1 VSSTDRAEL
10 PLLSASDD
18 DVVASA
24 TEALRDSGVVLIRN
38 VLDAKSVAHYQNI
51 VGEWHRRFLDGE
63 IQNYSLD
70 DETATEL
77 PDVWQSTFELPRDVQ
92 SLRKWNAV
100 GLDGRFLDLVDGAV
114 HYDIMLRLLGTQISL
129 TKTQFL
135 VVPSGCVE
143 SAYLHTDA
151 GSMSDIFL
159 GVGSEPIMC
168 SVQFFLTPLASTEMG
183 NFTCVPGSHV
193 KRFPWPD
200 DNAEHSQIRV
210 GQPLGGEIPS
220 SVRAQVIAQPGD
232 AVFFLH
238 SLWHGVSDNTSET
251 DRRSIIYSYA
261 RSFVRPYD
269 YEDVPLA
276 VLKAGSERQRR
287 LFGDLGGWAF
297 RPGCNYHY
305 SDGIR
310 QALSGPG
317 TSAALTPTAAGD

>member
-1 VSSTDRAEL
+1 MSDVYSAEL
-10 PLLSASDD
+10 PILSADD
-18 DVVASA
+18 DDLVVGA
-24 TEALRDSGVVLIRN
+24 TAALRDSGVVLIRDL
-38 VLDAKSVAHYQNI
+38 LDPGAVAYYQGI

-77 PDVWQSTFELPRDVQ
+77 PDVWQSTFEVPRNVQ

-100 GLDGRFLDLVDGAV
+100 GLDDRFLDLVDGGV
-114 HYDIMLRLLGTQISL
+114 HYDIMLSLLGTQISA

-135 VVPSGCVE
+135 VVPSECVE

-151 GSMSDIFL
+151 GSMSDVFL

-168 SVQFFLTPLASTEMG
+168 SVQFFLTPLDSREMG

-193 KRFPWPD
+193 QRFPWPA

-210 GQPLGGEIPS
+210 GQPLGGGIPDD
-220 SVRAQVIAQPGD
+220 VRVQVIAQPGD
-232 AVFFLH
+232 AVLFLH
-238 SLWHGVSDNTSET
+238 SLWHGVSDNESGT

-269 YEDVPLA
+269 YEQVPKT
-276 VLKAGSERQRR
+276 VLDSGTERQRR
-287 LFGDLGGWAF
+287 LFGDLGGWSF
-297 RPGCNYHY
+297 RPGCHYHY

-310 QALSGPG
+310 QTLGGALDL
-317 TSAALTPTAAGD
+317 ARR